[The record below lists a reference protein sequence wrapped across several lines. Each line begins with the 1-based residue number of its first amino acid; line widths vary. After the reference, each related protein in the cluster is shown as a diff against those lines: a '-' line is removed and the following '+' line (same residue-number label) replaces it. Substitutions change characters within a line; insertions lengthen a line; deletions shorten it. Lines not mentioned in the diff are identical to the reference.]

1 MRIFQGL
8 PAERRARDCAL
19 TIGNFDGVHR
29 GHQALLGRLRARA
42 DALGLDAV
50 ACSFEPHPREWFA
63 AVGRERAAATAAA
76 AASEAGGP
84 VRRARASDAPPRIST
99 LRDKL
104 AAMADCGLD
113 ATCLLRFDAR
123 LAGMSAVDFV
133 RGVLVRGLRA
143 RHLLIGDDFRFG
155 MRRAGD
161 IALLRAMA
169 DECGYTVERLD
180 TVTDAPALP
189 GDTAPLRVS
198 SSALREALAHGDLR
212 LAQRLLGRPY
222 AVSGHVLHG
231 RKLGRQLG
239 FPTLNVRL
247 WRPALHALAR
257 PALSGVF
264 AVRVHGLADRP
275 LPGVA
280 SLGTRP
286 AVERHGAWL
295 LETHLFDFS
304 SQVYGRCVTVEFV
317 ARLREERHYDSLDL
331 LTEQIGR
338 DARQARAILS
348 C

>member
-1 MRIFQGL
+1 MRIFHGL

-42 DALGLDAV
+42 DAMGLDAV

-63 AVGRERAAATAAA
+63 ALARERAVAAVAD
-76 AASEAGGP
+76 
-84 VRRARASDAPPRIST
+84 RRARASDAPPRVST

-104 AAMADCGLD
+104 TAMAGCGLD
-113 ATCLLRFDAR
+113 ATCLLKFDAQ
-123 LAGMSAVDFV
+123 LANMSAADFV
-133 RGVLVRGLRA
+133 RRVLVQGLRA

-155 MRRAGD
+155 THRAGD
-161 IALLRAMA
+161 LTLLRALA

-180 TVTDAPALP
+180 TVTAAPALP

-198 SSALREALAHGDLR
+198 SSALREALAQGDLP
-212 LAQRLLGRPY
+212 LAERLLGRPY
-222 AVSGHVLHG
+222 AISGHVLHG

-304 SQVYGRCVTVEFV
+304 SQVYGRCVAVEFV

-331 LTEQIGR
+331 LTAQIGR
-338 DARQARAILS
+338 DAREARAILS